1 MRIRLLVTLFVAFLI
16 AALPL
21 DPAHAARH
29 FPPGK
34 PPGNGS
40 GRIVSVL
47 PDGTIREACID
58 RAETFESSDSLAR
71 RRVTWDVGLV
81 GVSTNRL
88 GTIDQHGLGVGG
100 VGVSVGLGGDAI
112 ASIRGDGWDRT
123 RLDASGGDGSIDA
136 SGLGTTTIAL
146 KKAFRSPASADS
158 ESAAGTTFGV
168 GALVRLAG
176 SAQGPGPSRGEWGA
190 TFVLDR
196 AFGDRTHIALGANPG
211 WVGNAADS
219 GHHFET
225 AAGLVVSEEIA
236 RPLSLWLEAVSV
248 SSNEPQR
255 PWLGVLDAGLRL
267 EAWSHVDLTVGA
279 AAGRGGGRADTGA
292 FARVGIHS

>member
-1 MRIRLLVTLFVAFLI
+1 MRLLVALLVAPVI
-16 AALPL
+16 AALPV

-29 FPPGK
+29 YPPGV
-34 PPGNGS
+34 PPGVGS
-40 GRIVSVL
+40 GRIVTIL

-58 RAETFESSDSLAR
+58 RAETFEAADSLAR
-71 RRVTWDVGLV
+71 GRVTWDVSLV
-81 GVSTNRL
+81 GASTNRL
-88 GTIDQHGLGVGG
+88 GTIDQHGLGAGG
-100 VGVSVGLGGDAI
+100 IGASVGLGGDAI

-176 SAQGPGPSRGEWGA
+176 STQGPGPSRGEWGA
-190 TFVLDR
+190 TFVLDH
-196 AFGDRTHIALGANPG
+196 AFGDRTRIALGANPG

-236 RPLSLWLEAVSV
+236 SPLSLWIEAVSV
-248 SSNEPQR
+248 SSNEASR
-255 PWLGVLDAGLRL
+255 PWLGVLDAGMRF
-267 EAWSHVDLTVGA
+267 EPWSHIDLTVGA
-279 AAGRGGGRADTGA
+279 AAGRGAGRADTGA
-292 FARVGIHS
+292 FARIGVHS